1 MKDTNNKTDSKR
13 NPSSISKIEFITMS
27 LLRKEIVKPDGF
39 TGKFYRIFKKEMR
52 QILHKVKK
60 KEGILA
66 NLFNEATQT
75 R

>member
-1 MKDTNNKTDSKR
+1 
-13 NPSSISKIEFITMS
+13 MS

>member
-1 MKDTNNKTDSKR
+1 
-13 NPSSISKIEFITMS
+13 MS

-75 R
+75 RQTLQKMTDEYSSYRSMYL